1 MAATGVSATG
11 LRGLIHESFA
21 LLRGS
26 AALRHSLFLWMA
38 LGLVVTEGFTI
49 PLAELHDPHSLLAL
63 GAGAL
68 GSWAAVSLFLVFGA
82 PLLVTPEGQRV
93 DRYGI
98 PNGLTAIRAWLSF
111 PLVVCAAVSLPGSL
125 GLYLWCSVGGSTGML
140 DFVDGYVARRFGPV
154 TALGKAMDPAM
165 DAVFFGMA
173 GVGNWLL
180 GIAPGWLAAGILVRY
195 MGPFL
200 ATPFVFLAG
209 KRPELVHTV
218 WGRRNTAAIGLVLF
232 VLMIVRLAG
241 GPVNTVA
248 LIIAPLLLV
257 PTFVLHLVALV
268 SRTVDAPRALSR
280 G

>member
-1 MAATGVSATG
+1 LAATGVSATG
-11 LRGLIHESFA
+11 LRGLVNESFA
-21 LLRGS
+21 LLGGS
-26 AALRHSLFLWMA
+26 RRLRRSLLLWMG
-38 LGLVVTEGFTI
+38 LGLVVSEGFTI
-49 PLAELHDPHSLLAL
+49 PLAELHDPNSLVPL

-68 GSWAAVSLFLVFGA
+68 ASWAAVSVFLVFGA
-82 PLLVTPEGQRV
+82 PLLLTPDGERV

-98 PNGLTAIRAWLSF
+98 PNGLTAIRAWLCY

-165 DAVFFGMA
+165 DAVFFGMG
-173 GVGNWLL
+173 GVGSWLL
-180 GIAPGWLAAGILVRY
+180 GISPGWLAAGILVRY
-195 MGPFL
+195 MGPFV

-232 VLMIVRLAG
+232 VLMIVRLSG

-248 LIIAPLLLV
+248 LVIAPLLLL
-257 PTFVLHLVALV
+257 PTFVPHVVALV
-268 SRTVDAPRALSR
+268 SRTVDAPRAA
-280 G
+280 